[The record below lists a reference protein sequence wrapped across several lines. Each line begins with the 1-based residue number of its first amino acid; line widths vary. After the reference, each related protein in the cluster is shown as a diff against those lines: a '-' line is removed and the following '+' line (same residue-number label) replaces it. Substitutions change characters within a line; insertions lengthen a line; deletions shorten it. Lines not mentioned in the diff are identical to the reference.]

1 MNDPNADYNL
11 EQSQGEIEAL
21 AAEIMQADPN
31 LSFAQA
37 YILAVRKL
45 GQGQ

>member
-1 MNDPNADYNL
+1 MNDPKTDYNL

-21 AAEIMQADPN
+21 AIEIMKLSPG

>member
-1 MNDPNADYNL
+1 MNDPTTDYNL

-21 AAEIMQADPN
+21 AIGIMQLAPG

-45 GQGQ
+45 GEGK